1 MCSSAK
7 PTTSELHDLARRLW
21 IGVVLSIPLVVLAM
35 SPMIGIH
42 ELFGLLLS
50 PIFAGAAMAL
60 SSVSVVTNALR
71 LNRVKL

>member
-1 MCSSAK
+1 RATMRNIRQN
-7 PTTSELHDLARRLW
+7 LAFAFGYNALG
-21 IGVVLSIPLVVLAM
+21 IPVAAGVLYPA
-35 SPMIGIH
+35 
-42 ELFGLLLS
+42 FGLLLS